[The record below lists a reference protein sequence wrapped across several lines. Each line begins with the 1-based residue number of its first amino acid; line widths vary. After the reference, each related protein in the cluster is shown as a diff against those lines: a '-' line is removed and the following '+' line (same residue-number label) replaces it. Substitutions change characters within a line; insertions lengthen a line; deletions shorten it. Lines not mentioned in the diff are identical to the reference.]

1 MTTQAETVQTTDNLM
16 KLLATIYNI
25 FQSQEKKTYFKLYLF
40 SLGRY
45 FKIRYSP
52 HRKQAGYSE
61 RK

>member
-1 MTTQAETVQTTDNLM
+1 MTIQAETVQTTDNLM
-16 KLLATIYNI
+16 KLFATIYNI
-25 FQSQEKKTYFKLYLF
+25 FQSQEKKTIYLF

>member
-25 FQSQEKKTYFKLYLF
+25 FHSQEKKTIYLF

>member
-25 FQSQEKKTYFKLYLF
+25 FQSQEKKTIYLV